1 MITLQHVLFKK
12 KEADIVK
19 AANLS
24 DVHFIDPAKDVGG
37 GLIGPKT
44 SVNYI
49 LALFLGILIPLLLYL
64 LFSFINAVQN
74 AEDVSKMTK
83 NSVDRNC
90 LNKESRLS
98 CFDRPKSA
106 LSESLE
112 PFDLRYNFIQATKFR
127 RCKTLMITSSV
138 SGEGKHLL

>member
-1 MITLQHVLFKK
+1 VIIFTVRSFKK
-12 KEADIVK
+12 RSEADIVK

-64 LFSFINAVQN
+64 LFSLSITLF
-74 AEDVSKMTK
+74 KMQRM
-83 NSVDRNC
+83 SV
-90 LNKESRLS
+90 K
-98 CFDRPKSA
+98 
-106 LSESLE
+106 
-112 PFDLRYNFIQATKFR
+112 
-127 RCKTLMITSSV
+127 
-138 SGEGKHLL
+138 